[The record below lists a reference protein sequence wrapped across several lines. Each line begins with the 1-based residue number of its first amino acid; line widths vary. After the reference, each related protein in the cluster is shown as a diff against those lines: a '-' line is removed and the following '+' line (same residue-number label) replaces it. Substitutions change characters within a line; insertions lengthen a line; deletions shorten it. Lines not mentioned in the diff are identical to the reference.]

1 MIRKFLVLLLIESI
15 AFSTALAQTSDAAGP
30 VVSAAT
36 KQTSLEIATSVV
48 RRENKLRR
56 GHDTELAVLLAP
68 DNLDPMPPGHLRL
81 PVVLKSVRLEP
92 MEGLSIRYTDF
103 RGKKFSK
110 AEWGKPTFTK
120 AGTAVLLKVHADKKL
135 NLGEY
140 TLKGKIRYQLLAPGR
155 VPAEKEIEL
164 MVPVT
169 VVDQN
174 EAVPLNAWRYQPV
187 SYHELRNGFV
197 GILLL
202 PLIIPLFLLYVL
214 LCDRTNECS

>member
-1 MIRKFLVLLLIESI
+1 
-15 AFSTALAQTSDAAGP
+15 
-30 VVSAAT
+30 
-36 KQTSLEIATSVV
+36 
-48 RRENKLRR
+48 
-56 GHDTELAVLLAP
+56 
-68 DNLDPMPPGHLRL
+68 
-81 PVVLKSVRLEP
+81 LKSVRLEP
-92 MEGLSIRYTDF
+92 LEGLSIRYTDF

-174 EAVPLNAWRYQPV
+174 EAVPQNNWRYKSV
-187 SYHELRNGFV
+187 SDHFIGDVLLIIV
-197 GILLL
+197 ALPILLPFAL
-202 PLIIPLFLLYVL
+202 VVGVYCGFSSF
-214 LCDRTNECS
+214 CE